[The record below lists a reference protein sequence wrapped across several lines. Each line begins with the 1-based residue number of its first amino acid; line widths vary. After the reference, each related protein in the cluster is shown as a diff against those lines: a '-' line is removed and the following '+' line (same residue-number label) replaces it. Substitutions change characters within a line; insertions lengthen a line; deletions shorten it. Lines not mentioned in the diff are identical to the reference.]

1 VPRPHATRRE
11 VAHDKEEAMTSKQ
24 TVEEV
29 MTPTPRTVEAD
40 KSVESAAQLMAEADV
55 GAVVVTKADE
65 IRGILTDRDIVVR
78 CIAQGGDCSSTSVGS
93 ICSEHVAQLS
103 SKDTVDKAIALMA
116 EKAIRRVPV
125 VDAGRIVGILS
136 LGDLALHRD
145 PDSAL
150 ASISAAPPN
159 G

>member
-1 VPRPHATRRE
+1 
-11 VAHDKEEAMTSKQ
+11 MTSKQ

-29 MTPTPRTVEAD
+29 MTPTPRTIESDSNVA
-40 KSVESAAQLMAEADV
+40 SAAQLMAEADV
-55 GAVVVTKADE
+55 GAVVVTKADA

-78 CIAQGGDCSSTSVGS
+78 CIAQGGDCGSTSVGS
-93 ICSEHVAQLS
+93 ICSEQVAQLAP
-103 SKDTVDKAIALMA
+103 KDTVDKAIALMA